1 MFNNIEVQQVTNHK
15 HLGLILDS
23 KLDFNEN
30 KDIHINKCNKIIG
43 TMKILSSALSKK
55 SLLTKY
61 KLFVRP
67 SLDYAE
73 IIYVKHFN

>member
-1 MFNNIEVQQVTNHK
+1 MFNNIKVQQVTSHK

-55 SLLTKY
+55 
-61 KLFVRP
+61 KL
-67 SLDYAE
+67 ANK
-73 IIYVKHFN
+73 IQITCQA